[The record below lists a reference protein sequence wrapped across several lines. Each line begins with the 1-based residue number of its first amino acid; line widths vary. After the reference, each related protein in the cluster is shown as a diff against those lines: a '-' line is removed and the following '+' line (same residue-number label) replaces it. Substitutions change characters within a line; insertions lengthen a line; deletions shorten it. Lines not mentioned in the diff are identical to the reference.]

1 MIWVDA
7 RIDTGARQF
16 ARPQFYAT
24 SGGKAA
30 CMHLD
35 MPQPIICVRQFGQT
49 PAVVAR
55 LHNRSQALAWLGET
69 EDLILQL
76 RHSKKKERTLVKQ
89 VESCEEELSKAVDE
103 FESQK
108 REWQQQRDQFRR
120 MILELQ
126 QELEMNIREPKRL
139 KQKIRE
145 LGCASEALI
154 KSHESQTKDLRKRI
168 KIYRGY

>member
-1 MIWVDA
+1 M
-7 RIDTGARQF
+7 G
-16 ARPQFYAT
+16 
-24 SGGKAA
+24 
-30 CMHLD
+30 
-35 MPQPIICVRQFGQT
+35 
-49 PAVVAR
+49 
-55 LHNRSQALAWLGET
+55 WLSET

-76 RHSKKKERTLVKQ
+76 RSSKKKGRTLVKK
-89 VESCEEELSKAVDE
+89 VENCEAELSKAVDE

-126 QELEMNIREPKRL
+126 QDLEMNIREPRRL
-139 KQKIRE
+139 KKKIQE

-154 KSHESQTKDLRKRI
+154 RAHDRETLEMRKRI